1 MLLFP
6 VRLNF
11 RAPRSFK
18 LPTTRLHCQTTVHIQ
33 LRIVVG
39 KPRFYTASTAK
50 MSDGQWT
57 SLSYTLNTGDKIP
70 AIGLGTWQSKP
81 GEVRN
86 AVSAALRAGY
96 RHIDTALAYGN
107 EREVGLGI
115 KDSGVPR
122 EEIWITTKLDNTWHK
137 HVEEGL
143 TSSLNSLGVE
153 YIDLYLM
160 HWPCSTAPSEE
171 GNPASAPANPPV
183 AYTDVDYLDAWR
195 EMEKLPASG
204 RVRNIGVS
212 NFDITQLNRL
222 LRHAKIIPAVNQVEL
237 HPNNPTHSLTKF
249 CADKGIH
256 VTGYSILGSTNSPLV
271 KDQTLAGI
279 AQKHGRSI
287 QQVLLAWG
295 LHHGYSVIPK
305 SVTEARIVS
314 NFQVDGLVLAEED
327 LKALDTLK
335 DRFKVCGD
343 DWLPHKIFLDRP
355 E

>member
-6 VRLNF
+6 RLNF

-18 LPTTRLHCQTTVHIQ
+18 LPTTRLPFQTTVRIHLQ
-33 LRIVVG
+33 LVDR
-39 KPRFYTASTAK
+39 PRFYTAPAK

-86 AVSAALRAGY
+86 AVSAALKAGY

-107 EREVGLGI
+107 EKEVGLGI

-137 HVEEGL
+137 HVKEGL
-143 TSSLNSLGVE
+143 ASSLNSLGVD
-153 YIDLYLM
+153 YLDLYLM

-183 AYTDVDYLDAWR
+183 AYDDVDYLDAWA
-195 EMEKLPASG
+195 EMEKLPHSQ
-204 RVRNIGVS
+204 VRNIGVS
-212 NFDITQLNRL
+212 NFDVTQLKRL
-222 LRHAKIIPAVNQVEL
+222 LRHAKTVPAANQIEL

-249 CADKGIH
+249 CAEKNIH

-279 AQKHGRSI
+279 AQKHGRTI

-305 SVTEARIVS
+305 SVTESRIVS
-314 NFQVDGLVLAEED
+314 NFEVDGLVLTEDD